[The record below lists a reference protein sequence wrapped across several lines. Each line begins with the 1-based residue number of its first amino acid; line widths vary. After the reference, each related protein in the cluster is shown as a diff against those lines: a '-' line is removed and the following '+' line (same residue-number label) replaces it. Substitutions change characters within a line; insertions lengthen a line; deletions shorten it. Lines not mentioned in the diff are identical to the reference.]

1 MCDKVKDLN
10 RFLFQWTV
18 GELSMSAK
26 AESSGYKGEALNV
39 LKEAGCEVGDVIRV
53 TTGEKSYE
61 SFLNPSA
68 RNIGGK
74 PVNQTGEGK
83 VYEGILIPRSETGDG
98 KHIVVKLK
106 SGYNIGVRVNPD
118 MKIEKVGKGVKPSF
132 AAPAL
137 PEQNPDLPRVVI
149 MSTGGTIASRV
160 DYRTGAV
167 RSALSASDLY
177 GVVPELGD
185 IARVDTQILFSLY
198 SENITP
204 KHWTE
209 IAEATAEHISRGV
222 SGVIIAHGTDTMAYT
237 AAALSFA
244 LQNLPVPIILV
255 GAQRSSDRPSSDAA
269 TNLIGAVQAA
279 SKAPFAEVVIA
290 MHETFSDTAIII
302 NRGTKVRKCHTSR
315 RDTFKPV
322 NATPIARIKD
332 QEIIMLTDVYKK
344 RDPAKKLVVKPNF
357 SDKAA
362 LVKFHPGLDPEVI
375 NWYVDRGYKGI
386 LLEGSGLGHVSK
398 YCFDPIKN
406 AVKQGV
412 VVALA
417 SQCIWGRVNMHVY
430 DTGRDLLTRGVIP
443 LEDMF
448 PETALVKLMWVLGQT
463 EDAEE
468 AKKLLKAN
476 LAGEFSPRTL
486 PQEIGGEGDEAQIGN

>member
-1 MCDKVKDLN
+1 
-10 RFLFQWTV
+10 
-18 GELSMSAK
+18 MSEK
-26 AESSGYKGEALNV
+26 ESPGYKGEALSA
-39 LKEAGCEVGDVIRV
+39 LKKAGCAVGDIIRV
-53 TTGEKSYE
+53 NS
-61 SFLNPSA
+61 N
-68 RNIGGK
+68 
-74 PVNQTGEGK
+74 GK
-83 VYEGILIPRSETGDG
+83 VYEGILIPRSETGDNA
-98 KHIVVKLK
+98 HIVVKLK
-106 SGYNIGVRVNPD
+106 SGYNIGVRMTPD
-118 MKIEKVGKGVKPSF
+118 TKIEKIGKGAKPSF

-137 PEQNPDLPRVVI
+137 PEQKPDLPRVVI

-167 RSALSASDLY
+167 RPALSANDLY
-177 GVVPELGD
+177 GVVPELSD
-185 IARVDTQILFSLY
+185 IAQVDTQILLSLY

-204 KHWTE
+204 THWTQ
-209 IAEATAEHISRGV
+209 IAEAAAQHISQGV
-222 SGVIIAHGTDTMAYT
+222 NGVIVAHGTDTMAYT

-244 LQNLPVPIILV
+244 LQNLPVPVILV

-290 MHETFSDTAIII
+290 MHETVSDTAIVI

-332 QEIIMLTDVYKK
+332 TEVTMLTNDYKK
-344 RDPAKKLVVKPNF
+344 RDPTKKLILKPMF

-362 LVKFHPGLDPEVI
+362 LLKFHPGLNPEVI
-375 NWYVDRGYKGI
+375 DWYVEKGYRGI

-398 YCFDPIKN
+398 YCFDAIEN
-406 AVKQGV
+406 AVKHGL

-463 EDAEE
+463 SDPEE
-468 AKKLLKAN
+468 AKKLLRAN
-476 LAGEFSPRTL
+476 IAGEFSPRTL
-486 PQEIGGEGDEAQIGN
+486 PEEIGGEGGEAAVGN